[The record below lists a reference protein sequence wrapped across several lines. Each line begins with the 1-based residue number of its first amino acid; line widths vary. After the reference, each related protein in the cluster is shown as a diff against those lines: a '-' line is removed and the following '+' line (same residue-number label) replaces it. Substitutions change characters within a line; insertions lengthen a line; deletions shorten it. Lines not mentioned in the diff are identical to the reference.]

1 MATQCATATVLFGAG
16 DIIAQQ
22 TIEKRGVKGHD
33 VRGIASAN
41 RYVSASNCIAGFYA
55 SSSVSAML

>member
-22 TIEKRGVKGHD
+22 AIEKRGVKGHD
-33 VRGIASAN
+33 VRG
-41 RYVSASNCIAGFYA
+41 RVSTN
-55 SSSVSAML
+55 